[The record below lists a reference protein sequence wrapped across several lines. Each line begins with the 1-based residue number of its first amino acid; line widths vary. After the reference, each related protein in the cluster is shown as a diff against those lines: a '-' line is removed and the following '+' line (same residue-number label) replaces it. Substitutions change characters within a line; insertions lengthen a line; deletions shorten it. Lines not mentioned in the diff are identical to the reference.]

1 MQNFNPK
8 HLEEYYSNVKPV
20 EDNHF
25 TSYVVLNKIGNEVG
39 QIVYMGDHEWR
50 YLVDNFPAQKKYY
63 SNNLPVLDKE
73 QFESDIQRIG
83 LELTP
88 IKGS

>member
-25 TSYVVLNKIGNEVG
+25 TSYMVLNKIGNEVG

-63 SNNLPVLDKE
+63 SNNLPVLYKE